1 MSYTKARDGLA
12 RYGQV
17 AVAAE
22 VAYASPH
29 RLVQMLMEGALD
41 KIAVA
46 RGQLARRDFEG
57 KSRNISWAVSIVNGL
72 RNSLDHEQG
81 GEIAANLDDLYD
93 YMCRRLLQS
102 NNEND
107 LAILEE
113 IGSLLVEIKTAWD
126 AVPERLRHLPVPG
139 AGLQQSVA

>member
-1 MSYTKARDGLA
+1 MSYAKARDGLA

-41 KIAVA
+41 RIAA
-46 RGQLARRDFEG
+46 AKGQVARRDYEG
-57 KSRNISWAVSIVNGL
+57 KSRNISWAVSIIKGL

-81 GEIAANLDDLYD
+81 GEIAANLDDIYD
-93 YMCRRLLQS
+93 YLCRRLIDANS
-102 NNEND
+102 EN
-107 LAILEE
+107 AVSALEE
-113 IGSLLVEIKTAWD
+113 ASSLLGEVKAGWD
-126 AVPERLRHLPVPG
+126 AIPPHLHRG
-139 AGLQQSVA
+139 AELPRAVVG

>member
-1 MSYTKARDGLA
+1 MSYPKARDGLA

-41 KIAVA
+41 RIAA
-46 RGQLARRDFEG
+46 AKGQVARRDYEG
-57 KSRNISWAVSIVNGL
+57 KSRSISWAVSIVKGL

-81 GEIAANLDDLYD
+81 GEIAANLDDIYD
-93 YMCRRLLQS
+93 YLCRRLMDAHS
-102 NNEND
+102 EN
-107 LAILEE
+107 AVSALEE
-113 IGSLLVEIKTAWD
+113 ASSLLGEVKAGWD
-126 AVPERLRHLPVPG
+126 AIPPHLHRAAELPNAAVG
-139 AGLQQSVA
+139 

>member
-1 MSYTKARDGLA
+1 MSYAKERDGLA

-17 AVAAE
+17 AVSAE

-46 RGQLARRDFEG
+46 KGQLARRDLEG
-57 KSRNISWAVSIVNGL
+57 KGRNISWAVSIINGL
-72 RNSLDHEQG
+72 RNSLDHDRG

-93 YMCRRLLQS
+93 YLCRRLLQS
-102 NNEND
+102 NSEND
-107 LAILEE
+107 LSILDEVS
-113 IGSLLVEIKTAWD
+113 SLLGEIKAAWD
-126 AVPERLRHLPVPG
+126 AVPERLRHMPVPG
-139 AGLQQSVA
+139 TGLRQGIA